1 MSNRKLGVLAAF
13 GLCGLAAAVGPL
25 LPPLGAQEA
34 KPALELKPAQD
45 AKSAQDAKP
54 ALAAVPDSKGWQA
67 VAPGRVEP
75 RSRPIRIGSPDAGR
89 VGQTM
94 VQVNDTVIAG
104 EALIRI
110 DNDEIRT
117 RLAKVEAELNLRK
130 RARDNPPSPKDA
142 PRRKIE
148 DAAADA
154 ERAVVEAQA
163 TVDRAAAARRAGT
176 GSNEALEAADAALSR
191 AREQLPQRQSELAR
205 FEESTPSVVPT
216 ELEGQLAAARIDW
229 RGAQAAQDQLTIR
242 APIAGTILQLGARAG
257 ELTSPAAPQPLVVL
271 GDLSALRVR
280 AEIDERN
287 FGAIRTGQPVVV
299 RSVAFPERDFAGT
312 VSSIAQIVGPGS
324 FGARGQSTFTDIDVA
339 EVVVDLT
346 APGPLIVG
354 MKVDVYFRRNDP

>member
-1 MSNRKLGVLAAF
+1 MSKRKLSILAAF
-13 GLCGLAAAVGPL
+13 GLCGLTAAVGPL
-25 LPPLGAQEA
+25 PPPLGAQEA
-34 KPALELKPAQD
+34 KPALEAKPSLEVKPAQ
-45 AKSAQDAKP
+45 
-54 ALAAVPDSKGWQA
+54 AAAPDSKGWQA

-75 RSRPIRIGSPDAGR
+75 RSRPIRIGSSD
-89 VGQTM
+89 VGQIGQIM
-94 VQVNDTVIAG
+94 VQVNDKVVAG
-104 EALIRI
+104 EALIRV

-117 RLAKVEAELNLRK
+117 RLAKVEVELNLRR

-176 GSNEALEAADAALSR
+176 GSDAALKAADAALSS
-191 AREQLPQRQSELAR
+191 AREQLPQRQAELAR
-205 FEESTPSVVPT
+205 FEASTPSTVPT

-242 APIAGTILQLGARAG
+242 APIEGTILQLGARAG
-257 ELTSPAAPQPLVVL
+257 ELTSPSAPQPLLVI

-280 AEIDERN
+280 AELDERN
-287 FGAIRTGQPVVV
+287 FGAIKSGQPVVV

-312 VSSIAQIVGPGS
+312 VSSIAQIIGPGS

>member
-1 MSNRKLGVLAAF
+1 MSNQNLSVLAAF
-13 GLCGLAAAVGPL
+13 GMIGLVAAAEPVL
-25 LPPLGAQEA
+25 LPLSAQEA
-34 KPALELKPAQD
+34 KPAQ
-45 AKSAQDAKP
+45 
-54 ALAAVPDSKGWQA
+54 AAAPDPKGWQA

-75 RSRPIRIGSPDAGR
+75 RSQQIRMGSRDVGR
-89 VGQTM
+89 IAQIL
-94 VQVNDTVIAG
+94 VQVNDTVVAG
-104 EALIRI
+104 EVLIRV

-176 GSNEALEAADAALSR
+176 GSDEALKSANAALAS
-191 AREQLPQRQSELAR
+191 AREQMPQRLDELAR
-205 FEESTPSVVPT
+205 FEASTPSIVPT

-229 RGAQAAQDQLTIR
+229 RGAQAAQDNLTIR
-242 APIAGTILQLGARAG
+242 APLAGTILQLGARAG
-257 ELTSPAAPQPLVVL
+257 ELTSPSAPQPLVVL

-280 AEIDERN
+280 AELDERN
-287 FGAIRTGQPVVV
+287 VGAVKTGQAVVV

-312 VSSIAQIVGPGS
+312 VSSIAQIIGPGS

-339 EVVVDLT
+339 EVVIDLS
-346 APGPLIVG
+346 APGPLVVG